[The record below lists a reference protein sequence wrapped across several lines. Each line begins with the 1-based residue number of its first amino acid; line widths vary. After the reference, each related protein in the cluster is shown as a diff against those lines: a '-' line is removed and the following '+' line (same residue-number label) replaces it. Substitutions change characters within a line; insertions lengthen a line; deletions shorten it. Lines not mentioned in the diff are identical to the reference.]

1 MLEQYY
7 HISEAA
13 GVNITI
19 NENGETDINACMIGI
34 KKNQLSF
41 DKKIAGLTNLEDLAK
56 QIPPKTPLALN
67 ICGRGILQK
76 QIDRVEEIDHQ
87 NFDRVL
93 PNASIDDFYVQQLN
107 SGSYSFVS
115 VIRRTEAERWIKSLE
130 HLTLSPIQ
138 LSLGPFAVQHI
149 VPQLNLYGEELIFDG
164 HTITRN
170 EQHEWTG
177 YKYAVNARSAFMLK
191 VESESINE
199 KLLIPY
205 AAAFQLLLADKVIP
219 VNAATPHLDD
229 LLRQRME
236 ERKFKVYGF
245 FILAVF
251 FVLLLINFLLFSWLN
266 SSNGKLSGE
275 ISRTAQSTNDVQQ
288 LNDGIKQKEAL
299 LKTLGWED
307 NTGKSGLIDQ
317 LASLLPAEITWRE
330 AAVDP
335 IDLTASRNQKTI
347 AFYTRKVRITGNSEK
362 IIPVNEWIARIKT
375 MKWSRPSPTCCAA
388 ASRGVGASFS
398 DVVVRSRRR
407 SNG

>member
-1 MLEQYY
+1 MLEKYY

-13 GVNITI
+13 GVNII
-19 NENGETDINACMIGI
+19 ISDNGETEINACTVSVQ
-34 KKNQLSF
+34 KNQLSF
-41 DKKIAGLTNLEDLAK
+41 GKKVVGLTSLEDLAK
-56 QIPPKTPLALN
+56 QIPPKMPLALN
-67 ICGRGILQK
+67 ICGKGLLQK
-76 QIDRVEEIDHQ
+76 QIDRVEEINHQ

-93 PNASIDDFYVQQLN
+93 PNANIDDFYVQQLN
-107 SGSYSFVS
+107 SGSHSLVS
-115 VIRRTEAERWIKSLE
+115 VIRRTEADKWIKSLE
-130 HLTLSPIQ
+130 DLSLCPLQ

-149 VPQLNLYGEELIFDG
+149 VPQLNVYGEELIFDG
-164 HTITRN
+164 HTISRN

-177 YKYAVNARSAFMLK
+177 YKYAASAKSPFMLK
-191 VESESINE
+191 VESEGINE

-219 VNAATPHLDD
+219 VNAATPYLDD
-229 LLRQRME
+229 LLRQRIE
-236 ERKFKVYGF
+236 ERKFKAYGF

-251 FVLLLINFLLFSWLN
+251 FVLLLLNFLLFSWLN

-288 LNDGIKQKEAL
+288 LSDGIRQKEAL

-307 NTGKSGLIDQ
+307 NMDKSKLIDQ

-347 AFYTRKVRITGNSEK
+347 AFYTRKIKITGNSEK

-375 MKWSRPSPTCCAA
+375 IKWVKNVQLDSYTFNNELST
-388 ASRGVGASFS
+388 GQFTILI
-398 DVVVRSRRR
+398 DY
-407 SNG
+407 